1 MVWPKKKKI
10 PVISPLGS
18 SPGSAP
24 PPAGRL
30 PPPRSPPLSPS
41 LSPLSPSPDVSTKLS
56 PQCLSASACLYVSL
70 TQCLSGCVSLPLFLS
85 PAPKDRG
92 VPSHSGAG
100 ILHRPLPPP
109 KQSISHTCAPRL
121 QGYPQLTYPH
131 PTLATSPEDLP
142 CLPLGIIKLGL
153 GASQGAL
160 G

>member
-1 MVWPKKKKI
+1 MPCGVAKKEKI

-30 PPPRSPPLSPS
+30 QPPRCPPLSPS

-85 PAPKDRG
+85 PAPKDSG

-100 ILHRPLPPP
+100 ILHRPRPHPSKASLTLVHPDC
-109 KQSISHTCAPRL
+109 KGTHSSHT
-121 QGYPQLTYPH
+121 
-131 PTLATSPEDLP
+131 PTPPWPPVLRICPVFLWV
-142 CLPLGIIKLGL
+142 
-153 GASQGAL
+153 
-160 G
+160 